1 MAALHINPPE
11 NFTFSTPCNWSK
23 WKIRFERYRIASGL
37 STKTGNEQVNS
48 LLYIMGEQAEDI
60 FSSFGLSETEQDD
73 FDIVLKKF
81 NDHFVVKKNTI
92 FERAQFNKR
101 VQLDGE
107 SVNTFITALYTLSEH
122 CEYGVLHDELI
133 RDRIVV
139 GIRDKNLSEKL
150 QLDADLTLTKVIE
163 RVRLSEVV
171 KEQQGKLIEKD
182 SASVNAISPNT
193 PAKFLKQKP
202 SSGARKQNVKHDF
215 HRKNNENESRLHGKC
230 KWCGKQ
236 RHDKRVCPARDARC
250 RQCSKIGHYAKVCIT
265 KSQTGCSEVAY
276 LGVVQLESKNKT
288 NIDWTVT
295 VQVNH
300 KNIKFKIDSGA
311 DHTVLPANVFQ
322 NAFQN
327 AKLEPPDKILC
338 GPDRNPL
345 KTLGKFKTNIE
356 YKGKRCTEEI
366 YVISNLQTCLLG
378 KPALFSL
385 GLGPNLNSI
394 CLISAADPKAKFPE
408 LFKGLGVMKGC
419 YSIKLKPGAIP
430 FAITCPRRVPIPL
443 LKQTK
448 AELERMVEEKV
459 ITPVLKPTEW
469 CAPVVIVPKSDG
481 NVRICVD
488 LIELNKNVMRELHPL
503 PKAEYSLNLL
513 TEAKIFSKLDANS
526 GFWQIPLDK
535 KSSYLT
541 TFITPFGRF
550 RFQRLPFGISSA
562 PEHFQRRMSQMLEGI
577 PGTICHMDDILIWG
591 STQEEHDQ
599 RLTEV
604 CKRLKNSGM
613 TLNAKKCIFSQT
625 SIKFLG
631 HIIDG
636 QGIHP
641 DPDKIAAIENY
652 QPPTNKK
659 ELKQLLGMANYLA
672 RFVPNYSDILFPL
685 TSMLSNKLTFVW
697 EAPQEAAFQKLK
709 KILSSD
715 PVLMIFDPKKETTV
729 TTDASSYGLGAT
741 ICQKQADGR
750 RSVIAYA
757 SRTLTPTESRYAQ
770 IEKEALA
777 VVWGCEKF
785 RDYLTGMHF
794 KIETDHKPLIPIFS
808 KKNLDDLSP
817 RLQRVKLRMMKF
829 SYTIVHIPGKE
840 LFAADALSRNPQ
852 KVPYKREELEAEID
866 AFIQMIT
873 SSLPASSRR
882 LDELRVAQLKD
893 ETCQKLTDYVL
904 KGWPSKKEVD
914 TLCAPY

>member
-1 MAALHINPPE
+1 MAALHINSPE
-11 NFTFSTPCNWSK
+11 NFTFSTPSNWSK
-23 WKIRFERYRIASGL
+23 WKMRFERYRIASGL

-48 LLYIMGEQAEDI
+48 LLYIMGQQAEDI

-81 NDHFVVKKNTI
+81 NDHFVKKNTI
-92 FERAQFNKR
+92 FELAQFNKR

-107 SVNTFITALYTLSEH
+107 SVNMFITALYTLAKH

-150 QLDADLTLTKVIE
+150 QLDADLTSIKVIE

-182 SASVNAISPNT
+182 GASVNAISPNKL
-193 PAKFLKQKP
+193 AKFLKQKR
-202 SSGARKQNVKHDF
+202 SSGAGKQNVKHDF

-236 RHDKRVCPARDARC
+236 RHDNRVCPARDARC
-250 RQCSKIGHYAKVCIT
+250 RQCSKIGHYAKVCST

-288 NIDWTVT
+288 NIYWTIT

-311 DHTVLPANVFQ
+311 DHTVLRANVFQ
-322 NAFQN
+322 SVFQN

-366 YVISNLQTCLLG
+366 YVISNLQTCLPG

-385 GLGPNLNSI
+385 GLGPNLNSV
-394 CLISAADPKAKFPE
+394 CQISAADPKAKFPE

-419 YSIKLKPGAIP
+419 YYIKLKPGAIP
-430 FAITCPRRVPIPL
+430 FAITSPRRVPIPF

-481 NVRICVD
+481 NVKICVD
-488 LIELNKNVMRELHPL
+488 LLELNKNVMRELHPL

-513 TEAKIFSKLDANS
+513 TGAKIFSKLDANS

-562 PEHFQRRMSQMLEGI
+562 PEHFQRRMSQMLYGI

-613 TLNAKKCIFSQT
+613 TFNAKKCIFSQT

-652 QPPTNKK
+652 QPQTNKK

-672 RFVPNYSDILFPL
+672 RFVPNYSDILF
-685 TSMLSNKLTFVW
+685 
-697 EAPQEAAFQKLK
+697 
-709 KILSSD
+709 SSD
-715 PVLMIFDPKKETTV
+715 FY
-729 TTDASSYGLGAT
+729 A
-741 ICQKQADGR
+741 KQ
-750 RSVIAYA
+750 
-757 SRTLTPTESRYAQ
+757 
-770 IEKEALA
+770 
-777 VVWGCEKF
+777 
-785 RDYLTGMHF
+785 
-794 KIETDHKPLIPIFS
+794 
-808 KKNLDDLSP
+808 
-817 RLQRVKLRMMKF
+817 
-829 SYTIVHIPGKE
+829 
-840 LFAADALSRNPQ
+840 
-852 KVPYKREELEAEID
+852 
-866 AFIQMIT
+866 
-873 SSLPASSRR
+873 
-882 LDELRVAQLKD
+882 
-893 ETCQKLTDYVL
+893 
-904 KGWPSKKEVD
+904 
-914 TLCAPY
+914 

>member
-1 MAALHINPPE
+1 M
-11 NFTFSTPCNWSK
+11 F
-23 WKIRFERYRIASGL
+23 
-37 STKTGNEQVNS
+37 
-48 LLYIMGEQAEDI
+48 
-60 FSSFGLSETEQDD
+60 
-73 FDIVLKKF
+73 
-81 NDHFVVKKNTI
+81 KN
-92 FERAQFNKR
+92 R
-101 VQLDGE
+101 
-107 SVNTFITALYTLSEH
+107 TL
-122 CEYGVLHDELI
+122 CEG
-133 RDRIVV
+133 
-139 GIRDKNLSEKL
+139 S
-150 QLDADLTLTKVIE
+150 
-163 RVRLSEVV
+163 
-171 KEQQGKLIEKD
+171 
-182 SASVNAISPNT
+182 
-193 PAKFLKQKP
+193 
-202 SSGARKQNVKHDF
+202 
-215 HRKNNENESRLHGKC
+215 
-230 KWCGKQ
+230 
-236 RHDKRVCPARDARC
+236 
-250 RQCSKIGHYAKVCIT
+250 

-276 LGVVQLESKNKT
+276 LGVVQPESENKT

-295 VQVNH
+295 VTAQVNH

-322 NAFQN
+322 NVSQN
-327 AKLEPPDKILC
+327 AKFEPPDKILC
-338 GPDRNPL
+338 GPDRNSL
-345 KTLGKFKTNIE
+345 KTLEKFKTNIE
-356 YKGKRCTEEI
+356 YKGKNCTEEI
-366 YVISNLQTCLLG
+366 Y
-378 KPALFSL
+378 
-385 GLGPNLNSI
+385 
-394 CLISAADPKAKFPE
+394 ISAANPKTKFPE
-408 LFKGLGVMKGC
+408 LFKGLGVVKGC

-430 FAITCPRRVPIPL
+430 FAITSPRRVPIPL

-448 AELERMVEEKV
+448 AELKRMVEENV

-481 NVRICVD
+481 NVRICAD
-488 LIELNKNVMRELHPL
+488 LIELNENVMRELHPL

-513 TEAKIFSKLDANS
+513 TGAKIFSKLAANS

-685 TSMLSNKLTFVW
+685 TSMLSNKVTFVW

-715 PVLMIFDPKKETTV
+715 PVLMIFDPGKETTV

-741 ICQKQADGR
+741 IFQKQADGR
-750 RSVIAYA
+750 RSV
-757 SRTLTPTESRYAQ
+757 P
-770 IEKEALA
+770 
-777 VVWGCEKF
+777 
-785 RDYLTGMHF
+785 MH
-794 KIETDHKPLIPIFS
+794 LG
-808 KKNLDDLSP
+808 L
-817 RLQRVKLRMMKF
+817 
-829 SYTIVHIPGKE
+829 
-840 LFAADALSRNPQ
+840 
-852 KVPYKREELEAEID
+852 
-866 AFIQMIT
+866 
-873 SSLPASSRR
+873 
-882 LDELRVAQLKD
+882 
-893 ETCQKLTDYVL
+893 
-904 KGWPSKKEVD
+904 
-914 TLCAPY
+914 

>member
-23 WKIRFERYRIASGL
+23 WKMRFERYRIASGL

-107 SVNTFITALYTLSEH
+107 SVNAFITVLYTLSEH

-171 KEQQGKLIEKD
+171 KEQQKKLIEKD
-182 SASVNAISPNT
+182 NASVNAISPNKL
-193 PAKFLKQKP
+193 AKFLKQKP
-202 SSGARKQNVKHDF
+202 SSGAGKQNVKHDF

-265 KSQTGCSEVAY
+265 KSTTGCSEVAY
-276 LGVVQLESKNKT
+276 LRAVQLESKNKT

-295 VQVNH
+295 VQ
-300 KNIKFKIDSGA
+300 
-311 DHTVLPANVFQ
+311 NV
-322 NAFQN
+322 FQN

-394 CLISAADPKAKFPE
+394 YQISAADPKAKFPE

-448 AELERMVEEKV
+448 AELERMVEEKL

-481 NVRICVD
+481 NVRICLD

-503 PKAEYSLNLL
+503 PRQN
-513 TEAKIFSKLDANS
+513 
-526 GFWQIPLDK
+526 
-535 KSSYLT
+535 
-541 TFITPFGRF
+541 
-550 RFQRLPFGISSA
+550 
-562 PEHFQRRMSQMLEGI
+562 
-577 PGTICHMDDILIWG
+577 
-591 STQEEHDQ
+591 
-599 RLTEV
+599 
-604 CKRLKNSGM
+604 
-613 TLNAKKCIFSQT
+613 TL
-625 SIKFLG
+625 
-631 HIIDG
+631 
-636 QGIHP
+636 
-641 DPDKIAAIENY
+641 
-652 QPPTNKK
+652 
-659 ELKQLLGMANYLA
+659 
-672 RFVPNYSDILFPL
+672 
-685 TSMLSNKLTFVW
+685 
-697 EAPQEAAFQKLK
+697 
-709 KILSSD
+709 
-715 PVLMIFDPKKETTV
+715 
-729 TTDASSYGLGAT
+729 
-741 ICQKQADGR
+741 
-750 RSVIAYA
+750 
-757 SRTLTPTESRYAQ
+757 
-770 IEKEALA
+770 
-777 VVWGCEKF
+777 
-785 RDYLTGMHF
+785 
-794 KIETDHKPLIPIFS
+794 
-808 KKNLDDLSP
+808 
-817 RLQRVKLRMMKF
+817 
-829 SYTIVHIPGKE
+829 
-840 LFAADALSRNPQ
+840 
-852 KVPYKREELEAEID
+852 
-866 AFIQMIT
+866 
-873 SSLPASSRR
+873 
-882 LDELRVAQLKD
+882 
-893 ETCQKLTDYVL
+893 
-904 KGWPSKKEVD
+904 
-914 TLCAPY
+914 